1 MHRDFKNM
9 IFEDFFMGYVAQTK
23 SNELFLK
30 IRLNID
36 CNLVRHFF
44 YLTFS

>member
-1 MHRDFKNM
+1 MYIDFKNM
-9 IFEDFFMGYVAQTK
+9 IFEDCFMGYVAQTK

-36 CNLVRHFF
+36 CNLVRKFF
-44 YLTFS
+44 LLNF